1 MRFSSIYTKKVS
13 GFRCRVSEKSFA
25 ETWNLKPKTL
35 YYGFVTAFQTA
46 LDAVIPTFILIALG
60 GLIDK
65 RFKGLSIETLSRLS
79 VHLLVPALV
88 FAALSETSL
97 SLSSVALLTFAYL
110 LYLVMLG
117 GVSLL
122 GVRELKKEEARAV
135 IVSTLFGNTGN
146 MGLPITLFAYGQEG
160 LERAIIILVVSLAA
174 MFIAGSF
181 MLAGGEVNLRQR
193 IITTLQLPPV
203 WATFAGVA
211 LNLLNISLPISLTRA
226 LDLLGDAAIP
236 LMLVALG
243 MQMARSWT
251 WQVGQA
257 ALRTTVLRLVL
268 GPFIAYGVARLL
280 GLSQLDTNVLVLSA
294 ALPVAVTMFVIAV
307 EVKGDAA
314 GVARSV
320 VATTIWSLL
329 VIMIVLFLF
338 PVI

>member
-1 MRFSSIYTKKVS
+1 V
-13 GFRCRVSEKSFA
+13 
-25 ETWNLKPKTL
+25 N
-35 YYGFVTAFQTA
+35 AFQTA

-79 VHLLVPALV
+79 IHLLVPALV
-88 FAALSETSL
+88 FAALSGTDL
-97 SLSSVALLTFAYL
+97 SLSSAALLSFAYL
-110 LYLVMLG
+110 LYLL
-117 GVSLL
+117 LL
-122 GVRELKKEEARAV
+122 GFISLVGVRGLKKAEARAV

-160 LERAIIILVVSLAA
+160 LERAVVLLLVSLAA
-174 MFIAGSF
+174 MFMAGPF
-181 MLAGGEVNLRQR
+181 MLAGGNVNFRQR
-193 IITTLQLPPV
+193 LIETFKLPPV
-203 WATFAGVA
+203 WATLAGVA
-211 LNLLNISLPISLTRA
+211 LNLLNISLPISFTRA

-257 ALRTTVLRLVL
+257 ALRTTLLRLVI
-268 GPFIAYGVARLL
+268 GPFIAFGVARLL
-280 GLSQLDTNVLVLSA
+280 GLSQLDTNVLILSA

-329 VIMIVLFLF
+329 AIMVTLFLF
-338 PVI
+338 PSGS

>member
-1 MRFSSIYTKKVS
+1 MPIPPLPFLIPFFGYSLLVN
-13 GFRCRVSEKSFA
+13 A
-25 ETWNLKPKTL
+25 L
-35 YYGFVTAFQTA
+35 QTA

-60 GLIDK
+60 GWIDK

-79 VHLLVPALV
+79 IHLLVPALV
-88 FAALSETSL
+88 FAALSETDL
-97 SLSSVALLTFAYL
+97 SLSSAALLTLAYL
-110 LYLVMLG
+110 LYLVLLG
-117 GVSLL
+117 LVSLI
-122 GVRELKKEEARAV
+122 GVRGLQKDEARAV

-160 LERAIIILVVSLAA
+160 LERAVVLLVVSLAA
-174 MFIAGSF
+174 MFIAGPF
-181 MLAGGEVNLRQR
+181 MLAGGNVNLRQR
-193 IITTLQLPPV
+193 AIETFKLPPV

-257 ALRTTVLRLVL
+257 AMRTTVLRLL
-268 GPFIAYGVARLL
+268 IGPFIAYGVARLL
-280 GLSQLDTNVLVLSA
+280 GLSQLDTNVLLLSA

-320 VATTIWSLL
+320 VATTIWSLFA
-329 VIMIVLFLF
+329 IMLTLFLF
-338 PVI
+338 P

>member
-1 MRFSSIYTKKVS
+1 VN
-13 GFRCRVSEKSFA
+13 A
-25 ETWNLKPKTL
+25 L
-35 YYGFVTAFQTA
+35 QTA

-60 GLIDK
+60 AVIDK
-65 RFKGLSIETLSRLS
+65 RLRGLSIETLSRLS
-79 VHLLVPALV
+79 IHLLVPALV
-88 FAALSETSL
+88 FAALSETNL
-97 SLSSVALLTFAYL
+97 SLSSAALLTVAYL
-110 LYLVMLG
+110 LYLLVLG
-117 GVSLL
+117 LVSLV
-122 GVRELKKEEARAV
+122 GVRGLKQEEARAV

-160 LERAIIILVVSLAA
+160 LERAVVLLVVSLAA
-174 MFIAGSF
+174 MFIAGPF
-181 MLAGGEVNLRQR
+181 MLAGGNVNLRQR
-193 IITTLQLPPV
+193 FLETFKLPPV

-211 LNLLNISLPISLTRA
+211 LNLLDISLPISLTRA

-257 ALRTTVLRLVL
+257 AMRTTILRLL
-268 GPFIAYGVARLL
+268 FGPFIAYGVAKLL
-280 GLSQLDTNVLVLSA
+280 GLSQLDTNVLSLSA

-329 VIMIVLFLF
+329 AIIMTLFLF
-338 PVI
+338 PSSVN

>member
-1 MRFSSIYTKKVS
+1 MSNE
-13 GFRCRVSEKSFA
+13 EKAMSQRLSTHYSLLLTHCLSYSLLVNA
-25 ETWNLKPKTL
+25 L
-35 YYGFVTAFQTA
+35 QTA

-60 GLIDK
+60 GWIDK

-79 VHLLVPALV
+79 IHLLVPALV
-88 FAALSETSL
+88 FAALSETDL
-97 SLSSVALLTFAYL
+97 SLSSAALLTFAYL
-110 LYLVMLG
+110 LYLLVLG
-117 GVSLL
+117 LVSLI
-122 GVRELKKEEARAV
+122 GVRGLQKDEARAV

-160 LERAIIILVVSLAA
+160 LERAVVLLVVSLAS
-174 MFIAGSF
+174 MFIAGPF
-181 MLAGGEVNLRQR
+181 MLAGGNVNLRQR
-193 IITTLQLPPV
+193 AIETFKLPPV
-203 WATFAGVA
+203 WATFAGTA

-251 WQVGQA
+251 WQVGQTA
-257 ALRTTVLRLVL
+257 MRTTVLRLLV
-268 GPFIAYGVARLL
+268 GPFIAYGIARLL
-280 GLSQLDTNVLVLSA
+280 GLSQLDTNVLLLSA

-329 VIMIVLFLF
+329 AIMLTLFLF
-338 PVI
+338 PSSIN

>member
-1 MRFSSIYTKKVS
+1 MFLVLHIPPSPFLIPFFGYSLLVN
-13 GFRCRVSEKSFA
+13 A
-25 ETWNLKPKTL
+25 L
-35 YYGFVTAFQTA
+35 QTA

-60 GLIDK
+60 GWIDK

-79 VHLLVPALV
+79 IHLLVPALV
-88 FAALSETSL
+88 FAALSETDL
-97 SLSSVALLTFAYL
+97 SLSSAALLTLAYL
-110 LYLVMLG
+110 LYLVLLG
-117 GVSLL
+117 LVSLI
-122 GVRELKKEEARAV
+122 GVRGLQKDEARAV

-160 LERAIIILVVSLAA
+160 LERAVVLLVVSLAA
-174 MFIAGSF
+174 MFIAGPF
-181 MLAGGEVNLRQR
+181 MLAGGNVNLRQR
-193 IITTLQLPPV
+193 AIETFKLPPV

-257 ALRTTVLRLVL
+257 AMRTTVLRLL
-268 GPFIAYGVARLL
+268 IGPFIAYGVARLL
-280 GLSQLDTNVLVLSA
+280 GLSQLDTNVLLLSA

-320 VATTIWSLL
+320 VATTIWSLFA
-329 VIMIVLFLF
+329 IMLTLFLF
-338 PVI
+338 P

>member
-1 MRFSSIYTKKVS
+1 MKNTQSIQHFVHSTQSSV
-13 GFRCRVSEKSFA
+13 
-25 ETWNLKPKTL
+25 L
-35 YYGFVTAFQTA
+35 YDYFVNAFQTA
-46 LDAVIPTFILIALG
+46 LNAVIPTFILIALG

-65 RFKGLSIETLSRLS
+65 RFKGLSIETLSKLS

-97 SLSSVALLTFAYL
+97 SLSSAALLTFAYL
-110 LYLVMLG
+110 LYLVILG

-122 GVRELKKEEARAV
+122 GVRGLKKEEARAV

-146 MGLPITLFAYGQEG
+146 MGLPITLFAYGQAG
-160 LERAIIILVVSLAA
+160 LERAVIILVVSLAA
-174 MFIAGSF
+174 MFIVGSF

-226 LDLLGDAAIP
+226 IDLLGDAAIP

-251 WQVGQA
+251 WQFGQA
-257 ALRTTVLRLVL
+257 ALRTTLLRLVL
-268 GPFIAYGVARLL
+268 GPFIAYGIARLL

-338 PVI
+338 PVV

>member
-1 MRFSSIYTKKVS
+1 MRDECFWFDAFSPPYSRFPYLLVILILV
-13 GFRCRVSEKSFA
+13 
-25 ETWNLKPKTL
+25 N
-35 YYGFVTAFQTA
+35 AFQTA

-65 RFKGLSIETLSRLS
+65 RFKGLSIETISRLS

-97 SLSSVALLTFAYL
+97 SLSSAALLTFAYL
-110 LYLVMLG
+110 LYLVILG

-122 GVRELKKEEARAV
+122 GVRGLKKEEARAV

-146 MGLPITLFAYGQEG
+146 MGLPVTLFAYGQAG
-160 LERAIIILVVSLAA
+160 LERAVIILVVSLAA

-193 IITTLQLPPV
+193 VITTLQLPPV

-211 LNLLNISLPISLTRA
+211 LNLLNILLPISLTRA
-226 LDLLGDAAIP
+226 LNLLGDAAIP
-236 LMLVALG
+236 LMLIALG

-257 ALRTTVLRLVL
+257 ALRTTVLRLIL

-338 PVI
+338 PVA

>member
-1 MRFSSIYTKKVS
+1 MN
-13 GFRCRVSEKSFA
+13 A
-25 ETWNLKPKTL
+25 L
-35 YYGFVTAFQTA
+35 QTA

-65 RFKGLSIETLSRLS
+65 RLKGLSIETLSRLS
-79 VHLLVPALV
+79 IHLLVPALV
-88 FAALSETSL
+88 FAALSETNL
-97 SLSSVALLTFAYL
+97 SLSSAALLTFAYL
-110 LYLVMLG
+110 LYLFILG
-117 GVSLL
+117 LVSLV
-122 GVRELKKEEARAV
+122 GVRGLKKEEARAV

-160 LERAIIILVVSLAA
+160 LERAVVLLVVSLAA
-174 MFIAGSF
+174 MFIAGPF
-181 MLAGGEVNLRQR
+181 MLAGGNVNLRQR
-193 IITTLQLPPV
+193 AIETFKLPPV

-251 WQVGQA
+251 WQLGQA
-257 ALRTTVLRLVL
+257 AMRTTVLRLL
-268 GPFIAYGVARLL
+268 IGPFIAYGIAKLL
-280 GLSQLDTNVLVLSA
+280 GLSQLDTNVLILSA

-329 VIMIVLFLF
+329 AITATIFLF
-338 PVI
+338 P

>member
-1 MRFSSIYTKKVS
+1 VN
-13 GFRCRVSEKSFA
+13 A
-25 ETWNLKPKTL
+25 L
-35 YYGFVTAFQTA
+35 QTA

-79 VHLLVPALV
+79 IHLLVPALV
-88 FAALSETSL
+88 FAALSETEL
-97 SLSSVALLTFAYL
+97 SLSSAALLAFAYL
-110 LYLVMLG
+110 LYLVLLG
-117 GVSLL
+117 LVSLVGIRGL
-122 GVRELKKEEARAV
+122 QKDEARAV

-160 LERAIIILVVSLAA
+160 LERAVVLLVVSLAA
-174 MFIAGSF
+174 MFIAGPF
-181 MLAGGEVNLRQR
+181 MLAGGNVNLRQR
-193 IITTLQLPPV
+193 FIETFKLPPV
-203 WATFAGVA
+203 WATFAGTA

-257 ALRTTVLRLVL
+257 AMRTTVLRLLV

-329 VIMIVLFLF
+329 AIMVTLFLF
-338 PVI
+338 PSSLN